1 MKIGD
6 TATYIIKRPRT
17 KPINCRVEIIGVKG
31 DTKIGMSGI
40 RKGAVQVR
48 IVEAEPIWVEADSL
62 TIY

>member
-1 MKIGD
+1 MTIGD
-6 TATYIIKRPRT
+6 TAKYIIKRPST

-48 IVEAEPIWVEADSL
+48 IIEGESFWVEADSL
-62 TIY
+62 STY

>member
-1 MKIGD
+1 MQIGQQ
-6 TATYIIKRPRT
+6 AKYIIKRPST

-48 IVEAEPIWVEADSL
+48 IIEAEPIWVEAESL
-62 TIY
+62 TTN